1 MINQSM
7 FNLISNRTMLVFIP
21 RLALGLFIL
30 LQILGMLVYPGGTMH
45 DSSTMGYSL
54 SQNFFSDMGAYV
66 ARNGDPNYLS
76 MIFFAFSLTIVGIT
90 FSLYY
95 LFLPRVLGNDRIN
108 YLLSIIGTLF
118 AISGSFCMIGTG
130 LTPSDIV
137 FAPHVFFAN
146 NIFHCFLITG
156 LIYTIVIFRSESLEK
171 RYAMGYGLFFI
182 SIFIYVG
189 ILQYGPSANSGQ
201 SALVFQVLSQK
212 MIVLVFCCSVLHQ
225 TYGFAQPGV
234 LDVED

>member
-95 LFLPRVLGNDRIN
+95 LFLPRVL
-108 YLLSIIGTLF
+108 
-118 AISGSFCMIGTG
+118 
-130 LTPSDIV
+130 
-137 FAPHVFFAN
+137 
-146 NIFHCFLITG
+146 
-156 LIYTIVIFRSESLEK
+156 
-171 RYAMGYGLFFI
+171 
-182 SIFIYVG
+182 
-189 ILQYGPSANSGQ
+189 
-201 SALVFQVLSQK
+201 
-212 MIVLVFCCSVLHQ
+212 
-225 TYGFAQPGV
+225 
-234 LDVED
+234 